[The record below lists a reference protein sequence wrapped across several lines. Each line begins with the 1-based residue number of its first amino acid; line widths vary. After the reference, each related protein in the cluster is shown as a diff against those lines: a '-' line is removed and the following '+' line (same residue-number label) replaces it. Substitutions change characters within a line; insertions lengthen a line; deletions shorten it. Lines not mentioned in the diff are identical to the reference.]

1 MKLKEL
7 LDSIESTKGKTLPT
21 AKALRNGSSPLVAS
35 KEFEDGYLNVY
46 KNGFALYTSGNHF
59 SVFRADYCGGYI
71 YFNSD
76 SQEMIIEEYFLE
88 EEWWLRLII
97 EGEDRIV
104 HNKNK
109 STEQYE
115 LEYNDEIESLTRSSV
130 EDEVYFHETLK
141 LIFSMMT
148 QRQKEVF
155 EMYYIQGLGV
165 QEIAN
170 YYGITHQAVSVTLSD
185 IWKKFK
191 KNKHKFDEM

>member
-1 MKLKEL
+1 
-7 LDSIESTKGKTLPT
+7 
-21 AKALRNGSSPLVAS
+21 
-35 KEFEDGYLNVY
+35 
-46 KNGFALYTSGNHF
+46 
-59 SVFRADYCGGYI
+59 
-71 YFNSD
+71 
-76 SQEMIIEEYFLE
+76 MITEEYFLE

-185 IWKKFK
+185 I
-191 KNKHKFDEM
+191 